1 MEFKHDTVMLHE
13 TVDMLE
19 VKPDGI
25 YVDATLGG
33 AGHSEYLL
41 SKLTTGHLYAFDQ
54 DDTAHENAKVRLKAA
69 LAENKVTLIK
79 SNFRYLRSSLA
90 DLGVTKIDGIL
101 YDLGVSSPQ
110 FDDSQRGF
118 SYKKEARLDMR
129 MDQSQA
135 LSAYE
140 VVNDYPYED
149 LVRIFYRYGEEKF
162 TKQIARK
169 IEQARKLQPIE
180 MTTELADIIK
190 SALPQKELKKKGH
203 PAKRIFQ
210 AIRIEVN
217 DELGAA
223 EESIEEAIDLLNVS
237 GRISVITFHSLEDR
251 LTKTIF
257 KEYSTVDVPKGLPM
271 IPKDM
276 EAKLKLVNRKPVLA
290 SEEELAFNNRAH
302 SAKLR
307 VAEKQKD

>member
-1 MEFKHDTVMLHE
+1 MAFFACKLVNMEFKHDTVMLHK

-162 TKQIARK
+162 SKQIARK

-190 SALPQKELKKKGH
+190 SALPQKSLR
-203 PAKRIFQ
+203 KRTSRKAYFSS
-210 AIRIEVN
+210 
-217 DELGAA
+217 D
-223 EESIEEAIDLLNVS
+223 
-237 GRISVITFHSLEDR
+237 
-251 LTKTIF
+251 
-257 KEYSTVDVPKGLPM
+257 P
-271 IPKDM
+271 
-276 EAKLKLVNRKPVLA
+276 NRSK
-290 SEEELAFNNRAH
+290 
-302 SAKLR
+302 
-307 VAEKQKD
+307 